1 MIETNRD
8 LLGNVLD
15 AYYSAMS
22 TRLNE
27 VMKRLTL
34 IATIFMPLS
43 VITGLGGINFRHMP
57 FDSPFAFTLL
67 LLSLIV
73 VPVGMLVWFK
83 SKNWM

>member
-8 LLGNVLD
+8 LMGNVLD

-34 IATIFMPLS
+34 IATIFLPLS
-43 VITGLGGINFRHMP
+43 VITGLVRANTGLGSEKATAH
-57 FDSPFAFTLL
+57 
-67 LLSLIV
+67 
-73 VPVGMLVWFK
+73 
-83 SKNWM
+83 